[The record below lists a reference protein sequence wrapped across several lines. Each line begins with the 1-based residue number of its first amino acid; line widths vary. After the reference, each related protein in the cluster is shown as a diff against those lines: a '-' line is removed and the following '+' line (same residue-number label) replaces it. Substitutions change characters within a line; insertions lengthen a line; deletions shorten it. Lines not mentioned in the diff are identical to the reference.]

1 MSINLADNNPRIE
14 YTVAEGVTQTSFSVP
29 FEFFDDSDVVIYVD
43 GTLKTEGVDYTLTG
57 GDGATGTAALS
68 VTGASGGSTVV
79 ITRRIALER
88 VTDFTAGSDINRAAL
103 NQQLDTLVAMAADAN
118 DRIDRSIHMPDED
131 PTDVNF
137 ALPAKANRISKY
149 LAFGADGDIALTS
162 GTTSS
167 IVVSTFAETFIDD
180 ANGTEVLT
188 TLGVTAT
195 PAELNALDG
204 ITATVTELNYTD
216 GVTSN
221 IQTQLDAKQ
230 GLDAT
235 LTALAGLSTGANKVP
250 YSTGADTFGQLDF
263 LDEDDMSSDSATG
276 VPSQQSVKAYVDVR
290 NSIVAMG
297 LFDGSGTPA
306 WDYRY
311 GFGATITDNGT
322 GDYTIAF
329 DSAEPD
335 ANYVVQVTAESAG
348 AGVSNRQYIFP
359 YSLTTAG
366 FSIRIVDVNGGAL
379 DRDNIHVV
387 VHRLTWS

>member
-137 ALPAKANRISKY
+137 ALPAKADRISKY

-235 LTALAGLSTGANKVP
+235 LTALAGLSTGANKIP
-250 YSTGADTFGQLDF
+250 YSTGTDTFGQLDF

-306 WDYRY
+306 WNYRY

-329 DSAEPD
+329 DSAESD

-348 AGVSNRQYIFP
+348 AGGSNRQFIFP

-366 FSIRIVDVNGGAL
+366 FSIRIVDVSGGAL